1 MRYNRALNFKA
12 DISMTKIIVF
22 TGAGISA
29 DSGLQTYRGADG
41 LWADERLE
49 RICNF
54 RVWKQHRLAVHEFYN
69 SRRAELRTVQP
80 NAAHAMVARLQSA
93 FDTTLITQN
102 VDDLHDRAAAH
113 LTNPDI
119 LHVHGRLTHIMC
131 TAQGC
136 EPWSIGH
143 DDWDAEDGRCPHC
156 ASIKGVKPD
165 VVLFGENAPHYK
177 RMWKLLSKLTAKDIL
192 LVIGTSGKVVD
203 IGSIAAKTPA
213 TTILSN
219 LESSQDLSMPG
230 APCVEDRQFDH
241 VIHGRAIDTAAEIE
255 TLVQTIV
262 LRNARKSS
270 AFKASA

>member
-1 MRYNRALNFKA
+1 
-12 DISMTKIIVF
+12 MTKIIVF

-41 LWADERLE
+41 IWADERLE

-69 SRRAELRTVQP
+69 ARRADLRNVQP
-80 NAAHAMVARLQSA
+80 NAAHAMVARLQETFNA
-93 FDTTLITQN
+93 TLITQN

-113 LTNPDI
+113 IAAAEI
-119 LHVHGRLTHIMC
+119 LHVHGRLTHMMC
-131 TAQGC
+131 TTRGC
-136 EPWSIGH
+136 EPWFIGH
-143 DDWDAEDGRCPHC
+143 EDWDADDASCPHC
-156 ASIKGVKPD
+156 NSIRGVKPD
-165 VVLFGENAPHYK
+165 VVLFGENAPHYQ

-192 LVIGTSGKVVD
+192 IVIGTSGKVID

-219 LESSQDLSMPG
+219 LESSPDLSMPG

-241 VIHGRAIDTAAEIE
+241 VIHGRAIDTAIEIE
-255 TLVQTIV
+255 SLVHQVVQRGARRASTL
-262 LRNARKSS
+262 
-270 AFKASA
+270 KASA

>member
-1 MRYNRALNFKA
+1 
-12 DISMTKIIVF
+12 MTKIIVF

-29 DSGLQTYRGADG
+29 DSGLPTYRGTDG
-41 LWADERLE
+41 LWAEERLE

-54 RVWKQHRLAVHEFYN
+54 RVWKQHRFAVHDFYN
-69 SRRAELRTVQP
+69 ARRAELRGVQP
-80 NAAHAMVARLQSA
+80 NAAHDMVARLQAA
-93 FDTTLITQN
+93 FDATLITQN

-136 EPWSIGH
+136 EPWAIGH

-156 ASIKGVKPD
+156 SSIKGVKPD

-177 RMWKLLSKLTAKDIL
+177 RMWKLLGKLTSKDIL

-203 IGSIAAKTPA
+203 IGSIAAKSAA

-219 LESSQDLSMPG
+219 LESSQELSMPG
-230 APCVEDRQFDH
+230 APCVEDRQFNH
-241 VIHGRAIDTAAEIE
+241 VIHGRAIDTAPAIE
-255 TLVQTIV
+255 MLVHQV
-262 LRNARKSS
+262 VARNAKR
-270 AFKASA
+270 AGALKASA